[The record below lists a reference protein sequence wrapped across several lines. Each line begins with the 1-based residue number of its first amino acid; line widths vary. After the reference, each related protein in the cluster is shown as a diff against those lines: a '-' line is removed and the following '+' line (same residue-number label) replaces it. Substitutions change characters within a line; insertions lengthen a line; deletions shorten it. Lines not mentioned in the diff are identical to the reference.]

1 MKVLGLRGLDKKKR
15 ERRRGEEK
23 KSKDRST
30 RFNAEKVVQVRCPQL
45 KGKPPDLYAGRPEKN
60 KMKKKKTFCLLVLCL
75 LAYTA
80 KPGTSASSYSV
91 T

>member
-1 MKVLGLRGLDKKKR
+1 MEKIGVARFCGSFFGTDKSSLS
-15 ERRRGEEK
+15 G
-23 KSKDRST
+23 
-30 RFNAEKVVQVRCPQL
+30 QL
-45 KGKPPDLYAGRPEKN
+45 KLAKN
-60 KMKKKKTFCLLVLCL
+60 LLVVGVCLSAVLCL